1 MYNINRQLISG
12 KRKRG
17 AWPTSLA
24 FAVSRAFIYMKSKQ
38 QRKCTISRQLCGRSE
53 PPSSKP
59 KHGSTFMHGS
69 LRSTFRYWTATSR
82 IIIMPIFCAQLKENE
97 TPTKRK
103 KVHCCFFLA
112 GPQPRY
118 AMRSLP
124 GPTTRYCFASPP
136 LRLSPGST
144 SSHASPFP
152 YAWLEAESRDARGG
166 GTSDSDMTVLSLSF
180 YPSQF
185 FFVPGRKS
193 ESTPFAS
200 VRCTKMWL
208 SFSIPWDQVARM
220 RRKRELSVCCLAISL
235 LVVILPLW
243 NLALA

>member
-185 FFVPGRKS
+185 FFLSRGESQKARLLLLCAVRKCDFRS
-193 ESTPFAS
+193 QSLG
-200 VRCTKMWL
+200 TK
-208 SFSIPWDQVARM
+208 
-220 RRKRELSVCCLAISL
+220 
-235 LVVILPLW
+235 
-243 NLALA
+243 